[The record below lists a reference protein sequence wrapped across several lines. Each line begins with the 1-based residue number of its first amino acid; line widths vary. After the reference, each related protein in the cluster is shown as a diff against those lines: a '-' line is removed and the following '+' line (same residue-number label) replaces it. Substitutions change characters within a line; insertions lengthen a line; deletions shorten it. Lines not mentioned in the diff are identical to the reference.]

1 MLERPWES
9 TERLLREPEMP
20 FPPGPYRVRPSGRAR
35 RLAEGPRLAHGH
47 IAAEYLVAAG
57 QGRKPEA
64 RPRHDAAGLRL
75 IPEHGAVD
83 AVG

>member
-1 MLERPWES
+1 
-9 TERLLREPEMP
+9 MP
-20 FPPGPYRVRPSGRAR
+20 KVGGSRTATSLPNITY
-35 RLAEGPRLAHGH
+35 
-47 IAAEYLVAAG
+47 AAG

-64 RPRHDAAGLRL
+64 RPRHGAAGLRL